1 MRIHEL
7 AKSLNIDSKE
17 LIEKLKAI
25 NFPVKSHMSTVD
37 EETAEII
44 RHEIED
50 LKKKEIE
57 SNVVEVEFPISVKD
71 LAVKLNQKSSDI
83 LKFLLQQG
91 KFYTINQNIDE
102 DLARQIAYHYKV
114 NLKRKPSYEEEIFS
128 LKIDEKEKEKR
139 APVVT
144 LMGHIDHGKTS
155 ILDYIRKSK
164 IAEQETGGIT
174 QHIGA
179 YRVVLPKGS
188 ITFLDTP
195 GHETFTAMRARGA
208 DITDIVILVVAADEG
223 IKPQTVEAIDH
234 ARQAKVP
241 IIVAINKID
250 KENANIDLVKQ
261 QLSKYGLVP
270 EDWGGNTIT
279 VGVSAKT
286 GKGMDDLLDMILLQA
301 ELMDLKA
308 SYKAPLI
315 GVVIEAKLSKGRGPL
330 ATVLVQQGILKKGD
344 MCVCGLYWGK
354 IRALYDD
361 RGRLIEEALPSYPVE
376 VIGLNGVPNPADK
389 IFVVPDEKMARQIVE
404 KKKEEEK
411 LKERKTTV
419 HLKLEDLYKRKQE
432 GQKQLR
438 IVLKAD
444 VGGSLEAI
452 EEALKKLST
461 SEVEVQFIH
470 LGVGAISFSDVL
482 LAEVSDAV
490 IVGFRVETDGQAKEA
505 AKTKGIE
512 IRVYHIIYE
521 LIDDIKSAMEGLLAP
536 QVRKVFLGRAKVK
549 KVFKLSKDIVVAGCV
564 VEKGKILRTGFVQL
578 IRDNQQIFEGKIT
591 SLKRFKDDVREV
603 NEGLECGISI
613 GYADIKEGDY
623 IDVFSEEVITRKL
636 GD

>member
-17 LIEKLKAI
+17 LIEKLKAL

-208 DITDIVILVVAADEG
+208 DITDIVVLVVAADEG

-308 SYKAPLI
+308 SYKASLI

-330 ATVLVQQGILKKGD
+330 ATVLVQQGVLKKGD
-344 MCVCGLYWGK
+344 MCVCGLWWGK

-389 IFVVPDEKMARQIVE
+389 IFVVPDEKIARQIVE
-404 KKKEEEK
+404 KKKEEER
-411 LKERKTTV
+411 LKERKAPV

-490 IVGFRVETDGQAKEA
+490 IVGFRVETDGQAKES
-505 AKTKGIE
+505 AKSKGIE

-521 LIDDIKSAMEGLLAP
+521 LIDDIKGAMEGLLAP
-536 QVRKVFLGRAKVK
+536 QIRKVFLGRAKVK

-564 VEKGKILRTGFVQL
+564 VEKGKILRTGSIQL

-613 GYADIKEGDY
+613 GYSDIKE
-623 IDVFSEEVITRKL
+623 
-636 GD
+636 